1 MTRTRPGE
9 CYVENLLGQ
18 CWSVEILEF
27 LARELAHETR
37 RMGQLRGR
45 REGGKKVE
53 KPSNRSGSPCK
64 WFVAWLKIL
73 TQQIVLFESEVR
85 KDQGQ
90 GHCAG

>member
-1 MTRTRPGE
+1 MQ
-9 CYVENLLGQ
+9 ENLLGQ
-18 CWSVEILEF
+18 FWSVEILEF

-73 TQQIVLFESEVR
+73 QTTNCTFLSQKSATRITVSFQES
-85 KDQGQ
+85 Q
-90 GHCAG
+90 